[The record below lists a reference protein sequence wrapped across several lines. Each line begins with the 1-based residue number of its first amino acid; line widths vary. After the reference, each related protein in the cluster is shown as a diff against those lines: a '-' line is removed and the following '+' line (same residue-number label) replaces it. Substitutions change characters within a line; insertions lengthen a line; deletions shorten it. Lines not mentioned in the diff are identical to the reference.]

1 VRAKQ
6 HPPVGKSG
14 AGHDQRRASG
24 GAVTIAPCPTMPLR
38 HLPQLTPPPA
48 TSLARARCAPAT
60 STRAPAASP
69 TKPPPGKRPRCCGRC
84 GPRCPRGKPR
94 RWPRRSWPRSLF
106 RKRPRSLRGIGSVPG
121 ARMAAHSAA
130 AEGAA
135 VPRLGLGVAGVQPSA
150 SGSAERLP
158 SARLWS
164 ASAQW
169 ARPIPASTPEELVGQ
184 PPRPGCRP
192 GRSAAAV
199 RGRRRRPPAW
209 RRCGPA
215 RAG

>member
-1 VRAKQ
+1 MRAKQ

-24 GAVTIAPCPTMPLR
+24 GAVTITPCPMTPLR
-38 HLPQLTPPPA
+38 HLPQLTPPPG
-48 TSLARARCAPAT
+48 TFLARARCAPAT

-106 RKRPRSLRGIGSVPG
+106 RKRPRSLRGTGSVPG
-121 ARMAAHSAA
+121 APMAAHSAA
-130 AEGAA
+130 EGVA
-135 VPRLGLGVAGVQPSA
+135 VPRPGLGVAGVRPFA

-158 SARLWS
+158 PARPWGASAR
-164 ASAQW
+164 W
-169 ARPIPASTPEELVGQ
+169 AKPIPASTPKELASQ
-184 PPRPGCRP
+184 PSRPGCRP
-192 GRSAAAV
+192 GEKCCSGSRTPA
-199 RGRRRRPPAW
+199 RPPAW
-209 RRCGPA
+209 RRCGSA